1 MNIAPWKKR
10 NGDLASRA
18 DVEDLWKSFV
28 EPFEWPFQRR
38 LPEVFQNRAFPPMNV
53 AESESHYTVSLELP
67 GMEAK
72 DVSIEVMGNQLQ
84 VSGERKWEEEQE
96 AKEFHRMESQY
107 GRFERTLSLPENL
120 RLDRASIEA
129 TYEQGILRIRIPKLQ
144 PTPAAK
150 IPIKA
155 K

>member
-10 NGDLASRA
+10 NGELSSSPEL
-18 DVEDLWKSFV
+18 EDFWKGFV
-28 EPFEWPFQRR
+28 DFNWPFRSR
-38 LPEVFQNRAFPPMNV
+38 LPEAFQGRFSPPMNV
-53 AESESHYTVSLELP
+53 AESEGHYTVSLELP

-84 VSGERKWEEEQE
+84 ISGERKWEEEKE
-96 AKEFHRMESQY
+96 AKEFHRTESHY
-107 GRFERTLSLPENL
+107 GRFERTLALPENL

-129 TYEQGILRIRIPKLQ
+129 TYEKGILSIRIPKMQ

-155 K
+155 R

>member
-1 MNIAPWKKR
+1 MNIAPWRKR
-10 NGDLASRA
+10 NGELTARTDL
-18 DVEDLWKSFV
+18 DDFWKGFG
-28 EPFEWPFQRR
+28 EPFEWPFARR
-38 LPEVFQNRAFPPMNV
+38 LPELFQARTFPPMNV
-53 AESESHYTVSLELP
+53 AESEGHFTVYLELP

-84 VSGERKWEEEQE
+84 ISGERKWEEDKE

-107 GRFERTLSLPENL
+107 GRFERTLTLPENL

-129 TYEQGILRIRIPKLQ
+129 TYEKGILSIRLPKVQ